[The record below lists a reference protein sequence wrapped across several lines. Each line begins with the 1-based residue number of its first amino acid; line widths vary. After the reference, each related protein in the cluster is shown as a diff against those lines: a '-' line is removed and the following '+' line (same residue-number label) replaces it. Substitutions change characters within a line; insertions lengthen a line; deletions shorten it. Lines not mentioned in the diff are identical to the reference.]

1 MKQYLEVGGYKMES
15 EKTIYRILLA
25 IVLLILCMLL
35 LLIKPA
41 NVYYNAIDFI
51 LVIAAIIVEVKIYL
65 QLRKLKNKRSK

>member
-1 MKQYLEVGGYKMES
+1 MES

-25 IVLLILCMLL
+25 IVLLLLCMLL
-35 LLIKPA
+35 FLIKPA